1 MNENRTGNLLIEFLT
16 EELPPI
22 NLETNIGEAFANLLF
37 NELKNYTTNTP
48 QFFVTP
54 RRFACIFKQIAATT
68 LEQKIQKK
76 GPSVVSGLKDGEPTN
91 ALKGFMKSCS
101 ITDFN
106 ELEQKDDGYFYAT
119 QTIPGKSLVD
129 TLPVAIE
136 VALKKLP
143 IAKNMHW
150 GNNDYSFVRPIHNL
164 MIMFDDKVICDN
176 NTIFG
181 LSPVNYTYG
190 HRIMSSGKVY
200 PSDALNYSEILA
212 TTGSVI
218 ASFEERRSIIQ
229 TKLEENAQKL
239 NLKINHI
246 NSLLDEVTALVEYPV
261 VLLGEFDSEFLEVPQ
276 ECLILSMA
284 KNQKYFALVD
294 ENNRLKNKF
303 LFVANIASTNPQ
315 VIINGNEKV
324 LSARLSDA
332 KFFYDVDKSH
342 SLEYFNQ
349 KLKTVVYHN
358 KLGTQYDRIVRL
370 QNIASGIAK
379 LLNLP
384 PTESEGAARLL
395 KFDLNTEMV
404 GEFPELQGVM
414 GKYYALHFKQSFD
427 VANAIEKHY
436 YPRFSGDTLPDT
448 PLATIMALSDKLET
462 IVGIWGIGLIPSGE
476 KDPFALRRA
485 ALGIARILL
494 KQNLNLHSL
503 LKITFEAFDSFN
515 LNTDT
520 IIQVYKF
527 ILERLSN
534 YLVNVENYP
543 INLVNS
549 ALSPQPESFNHLH
562 SLLTSLQQ
570 FSNNESNTQLI
581 SANKRIKNILEKNGY
596 INLIANKPNVDL
608 FKVEEERNLYNV
620 YTNNVATL
628 EKDSSDQNWGSFFAT
643 LSKFNEPT
651 ASFFDKVMVMDN
663 DESIRNNRIEL
674 LKCLYDTFNQ
684 ICELAEI

>member
-1 MNENRTGNLLIEFLT
+1 MIEESTGNLLIEFLT

-22 NLETNIGEAFANLLF
+22 NLEKNIGESFANLLF
-37 NELKNYTTNTP
+37 NELKSYTNTKP

-54 RRFACIFKQIAATT
+54 RRFACIFKQISVTAQA
-68 LEQKIQKK
+68 KNIYKK
-76 GPSVVSGLKDGEPTN
+76 GPSIISGLKDGEPTN

-101 ITDFN
+101 IIDFN
-106 ELEQKDDGYFYAT
+106 ELEQKDDGYFYAK
-119 QTIPGKSLVD
+119 QTIPGKSLVT
-129 TLPVAIE
+129 TLPQAIE
-136 VALKKLP
+136 TSLKKLP
-143 IAKNMHW
+143 IAKSMRS
-150 GNNDYSFVRPIHNL
+150 GNNDYSFIRPIHNL
-164 MIMFDDKVICDN
+164 MIMFNNRVICDN
-176 NTIFG
+176 SSIFG

-190 HRIMSSGKVY
+190 HRVMSSGKIY
-200 PSDALNYSEILA
+200 PSDAHKYPETIH
-212 TTGSVI
+212 TQGKVI
-218 ASFEERRSIIQ
+218 ASFEERCDNIKTQ
-229 TKLEENAQKL
+229 LQKNAEKLS
-239 NLKINHI
+239 LKINHI
-246 NSLLDEVTALVEYPV
+246 DNLLDEVTALVEYPV
-261 VLLGEFDSEFLEVPQ
+261 VLIGKFNPEFLEVPQ

-294 ENNRLKNKF
+294 GNNKLSNKF

-342 SLEYFNQ
+342 SLEYFND

-358 KLGTQYDRIVRL
+358 KLGSEYDRIIRL
-370 QNIASGIAK
+370 QKIAPQIANLMK
-379 LLNLP
+379 LNLE
-384 PTESEGAARLL
+384 ESVATAKLL

-414 GKYYALHFKQSFD
+414 GKYYALYFKQSYD
-427 VANAIEKHY
+427 IANAIEKHY

-448 PLATIMALSDKLET
+448 PLSIVMALCDKLET

-485 ALGIARILL
+485 SLGIARILL
-494 KQNLNLHSL
+494 EYDFNLHSL
-503 LKITFEAFDSFN
+503 LKITFEAFNGLN
-515 LNTDT
+515 LKEDT
-520 IIQVYKF
+520 ANQVYKF

-549 ALSPQPESFNHLH
+549 VLSPKPDSFHHLN
-562 SLLTSLQQ
+562 SLLSSLQQ
-570 FSNNESNTQLI
+570 FSNNDNNTLLI

-596 INLIANKPNVDL
+596 FNLEANKPSVDL
-608 FKVEEERNLYNV
+608 FKVKEEQNLYNI
-620 YTNNVATL
+620 YANNIATL
-628 EKDSSDQNWGSFFAT
+628 DKYSVDQNWGSFFAT
-643 LSKFNEPT
+643 LSKFNEPIT
-651 ASFFDKVMVMDN
+651 NFFDKVMVMDN
-663 DESIRNNRIEL
+663 DVRIKKNRIDL
-674 LKCLYDTFNQ
+674 LKCMYDTFNQ